1 LRDRSGGTFGASLG
15 AERKEMLV
23 ESTDL
28 SLVCQD
34 LPAGAQFFRDVM
46 ALPVRQRDPR
56 HVEVQLPDR
65 TAHLTPPPDRASDQP
80 YDPATSQANGV
91 ILKIEVPDV
100 AASVA
105 ELRARGADI
114 LVEPVLT
121 EWGTESAFVAGPDA
135 CVIELY
141 RSRNL

>member
-1 LRDRSGGTFGASLG
+1 
-15 AERKEMLV
+15 M

-28 SLVCQD
+28 SLVCED
-34 LPAGAQFFRDVM
+34 VPAGALFFRDVM
-46 ALPVRQRDPR
+46 ALPVRQRGPR
-56 HVEVQLPDR
+56 HVEVQLGER
-65 TAHLTPPPDRASDQP
+65 IAHLTPPPD
-80 YDPATSQANGV
+80 DPSESANPQAKGV

-105 ELRARGADI
+105 ELRSRGATI
-114 LVEPVLT
+114 LLEPVLT

>member
-1 LRDRSGGTFGASLG
+1 
-15 AERKEMLV
+15 V

-28 SLVCQD
+28 SLICRD
-34 LPAGAQFFRDVM
+34 IPAGAVFFRDVM
-46 ALPVRQRDPR
+46 ALPVRQCDPR
-56 HVEVQLPDR
+56 HVEVQLGDR
-65 TAHLTPPPDRASDQP
+65 TAHLTPPPEGP
-80 YDPATSQANGV
+80 TDPATPQAKGV

-100 AASVA
+100 PATVA
-105 ELRARGADI
+105 ELRGRGATI
-114 LVEPVLT
+114 LLESVLT

>member
-1 LRDRSGGTFGASLG
+1 
-15 AERKEMLV
+15 V
-23 ESTDL
+23 EPTDL
-28 SLVCQD
+28 SLVCRD

-65 TAHLTPPPDRASDQP
+65 TAHLTPAPSQPSDQP
-80 YDPATSQANGV
+80 SDPATPQAKGV
-91 ILKIEVPDV
+91 ILKIEVADV

-105 ELRARGADI
+105 ELRGRGATI
-114 LVEPVLT
+114 LLEPVLT